1 MKKNIFSTLLC
12 IQLSL
17 AYAMAQGVP
26 ADSLFKAYRQDT
38 ANNCASIALI
48 KANLNVFGLDGLYS
62 QRKLSDSTTEFIL
75 KDKRK
80 ITLSK
85 RETELARSHF
95 RVDTSNAKSPYL
107 HQVIAISQIC
117 YAIMA
122 KTFSDE
128 FPQLSRK
135 SFEKDLDYITQT
147 SFDVRFG
154 TNLLGTG
161 GYTMTLNR
169 YASISGKKGVV
180 VWSPHHTVFAN
191 NTTCDMPG
199 NSSLFKKWTKSYIRF
214 WGRMYIDPKITTVP
228 EKYLNEATSIK

>member
-1 MKKNIFSTLLC
+1 MKKNILYTFLC
-12 IQLSL
+12 IQISL
-17 AYAMAQGVP
+17 TFAMAQGVP
-26 ADSLFKAYRQDT
+26 ADSLIKAYRQDT

-48 KANLNVFGLDGLYS
+48 KANLNVFGLDGLYT
-62 QRKLSDSTTEFIL
+62 QRKLSDSTTEFTL

-95 RVDTSNAKSPYL
+95 RVDTSDAKSPYL
-107 HQVIAISQIC
+107 HEVIATSQIC

-128 FPQLSRK
+128 FPQLSKK
-135 SFEKDLDYITQT
+135 SFDKDLDYITQT
-147 SFDVRFG
+147 SFDIRFG

-161 GYTMTLNR
+161 DYTIIMKR
-169 YASISGKKGVV
+169 YASIYGKKGAV

-199 NSSLFKKWTKSYIRF
+199 NSSVFKKWTKSYIRF
-214 WGRMYIDPKITTVP
+214 WGRMYIDPELTTVP
-228 EKYLNEATSIK
+228 EKYLREAGSSK

>member
-12 IQLSL
+12 IQLGL
-17 AYAMAQGVP
+17 ACAMAQGVP

-48 KANLNVFGLDGLYS
+48 KANLNVFGLNGLYT
-62 QRKLSDSTTEFIL
+62 QRKLNDTTSEFTL

-85 RETELARSHF
+85 RETELAKSHF

-107 HQVIAISQIC
+107 HQVIATSQIC

-128 FPQLSRK
+128 FPERSKK

-161 GYTMTLNR
+161 DHTLILNR

-199 NSSLFKKWTKSYIRF
+199 NSSVFKKWTKSYIRF
-214 WGRMYIDPKITTVP
+214 WGRMYIDPKLTTVP
-228 EKYLNEATSIK
+228 EKYLNEAASSK